1 MTFTQVAES
10 IDPTRTQQLVF
21 RVAGHKTILQD
32 DSRFLKFIYEDRY
45 NAWWET
51 HFYEN
56 IAPELPGLHSLLPKF
71 LGTATLE
78 GTESSAKY
86 LALEHLTLK
95 YKNAVVLDMKI
106 GTQSYD
112 YDASEAKIKKEVA
125 KFDKQEALGIRVSG
139 ARMYCR
145 EKGELIYNIQ
155 EDIAHVT
162 PDTFTQE
169 VIGRFLFDGKQ
180 YRTKTGQMLKKRI
193 DELRTWFEKENNK
206 YRFFGS
212 SALLMY
218 DADAPDGERVDF
230 WFIDHAHVQPFR
242 HGETRDTG
250 VIKGLTNIIN
260 SIDEVCLAD
269 APQGV
274 DLWTY

>member
-1 MTFTQVAES
+1 MTFSQVAES
-10 IDPTRTQQLVF
+10 IDPTRTQPLVF

-32 DSRFLKFIYEDRY
+32 ESRFLKFIYEDRY

-51 HFYEN
+51 QFYEK
-56 IAPELPGLHSLLPKF
+56 IAPELPGLHSLLPKY
-71 LGTATLE
+71 LGTATME
-78 GTESSAKY
+78 GTDSAAKY

-112 YDASEAKIKKEVA
+112 YDANEAKIKKEVA

-139 ARMYCR
+139 ARMHCR
-145 EKGELIYNIQ
+145 EKGELVYNIQ
-155 EDIAHVT
+155 EDLAHVT

-169 VIGRFLFDGKQ
+169 IIGRFLFDGKH
-180 YRTKTGQMLKKRI
+180 YRTKTGQIIKKRI
-193 DELRTWFEKENNK
+193 EELYKWFETENNK

-242 HGETRDTG
+242 NGETKDVG
-250 VIKGLTNIIN
+250 VMRGLKNILT

-269 APQGV
+269 APHVV
-274 DLWTY
+274 DM